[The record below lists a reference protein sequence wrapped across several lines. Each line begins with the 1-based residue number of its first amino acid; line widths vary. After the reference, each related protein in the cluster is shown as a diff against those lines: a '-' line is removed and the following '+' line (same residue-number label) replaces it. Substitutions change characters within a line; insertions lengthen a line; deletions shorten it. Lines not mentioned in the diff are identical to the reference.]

1 MSDLESIKGSESFQ
15 VPERPHS
22 TLTNYKNLAY
32 NILKNLNDELVKDKE
47 ISELRPFS
55 ECTMKV
61 LTLLLKAITI
71 LLCEHI
77 FHQICVEKQF
87 LNKPG
92 MCPFPKC
99 GKKAEIIY
107 PFTRRN
113 SQSSQSS
120 RTSAISNLMG
130 EKFVLNS
137 LVILEDP
144 MEKVIKNAL
153 IQETEIGTCAKCSKK
168 ITLGFPKDTVFL
180 SCKHAVHFNCIDN
193 SNKRCSTCPVNLQ
206 LILTTQRRRT
216 SNSFTEKTSRKKA
229 KPLGKDNSPILKRL
243 IQELSTN
250 DSEDDISL
258 Q

>member
-1 MSDLESIKGSESFQ
+1 MSDLESIKGPESFQ

-47 ISELRPFS
+47 ILELRPFS

-71 LLCEHI
+71 LLC
-77 FHQICVEKQF
+77 
-87 LNKPG
+87 

-144 MEKVIKNAL
+144 MEKVVKNAL
-153 IQETEIGTCAKCSKK
+153 IQETEIGTYAKCSKK

-193 SNKRCSTCPVNLQ
+193 SNKRCPTCPVNLQ

-229 KPLGKDNSPILKRL
+229 KPLGRDNSPILKRL
-243 IQELSTN
+243 IQELLTN

>member
-1 MSDLESIKGSESFQ
+1 MSDLESIKGPESFQ
-15 VPERPHS
+15 VPERSHS

-32 NILKNLNDELVKDKE
+32 NILKNLNNELVKDKE
-47 ISELRPFS
+47 ISELRPCS

-61 LTLLLKAITI
+61 LTLLLKVITI

-77 FHQICVEKQF
+77 FHQIYVEKQL

-92 MCPFPKC
+92 
-99 GKKAEIIY
+99 I
-107 PFTRRN
+107 
-113 SQSSQSS
+113 

-130 EKFVLNS
+130 KKFVLNS
-137 LVILEDP
+137 LVILKDL
-144 MEKVIKNAL
+144 MEKVVKNAL

-180 SCKHAVHFNCIDN
+180 SCKHTVPFNCIDN
-193 SNKRCSTCPVNLQ
+193 SNKRCPTYPVNLQ

-216 SNSFTEKTSRKKA
+216 RDSFTEKTSRKKA
-229 KPLGKDNSPILKRL
+229 KPLGKDNSSILKRL
-243 IQELSTN
+243 IQELSTD

>member
-1 MSDLESIKGSESFQ
+1 
-15 VPERPHS
+15 
-22 TLTNYKNLAY
+22 
-32 NILKNLNDELVKDKE
+32 
-47 ISELRPFS
+47 
-55 ECTMKV
+55 
-61 LTLLLKAITI
+61 
-71 LLCEHI
+71 
-77 FHQICVEKQF
+77 
-87 LNKPG
+87 

-144 MEKVIKNAL
+144 MEKVVKNAL
-153 IQETEIGTCAKCSKK
+153 IQETEIGTYAKCSKK

-193 SNKRCSTCPVNLQ
+193 SNKRCPTCPVNLQ

-229 KPLGKDNSPILKRL
+229 KPLGRDNSPILKRL
-243 IQELSTN
+243 IQELLTN